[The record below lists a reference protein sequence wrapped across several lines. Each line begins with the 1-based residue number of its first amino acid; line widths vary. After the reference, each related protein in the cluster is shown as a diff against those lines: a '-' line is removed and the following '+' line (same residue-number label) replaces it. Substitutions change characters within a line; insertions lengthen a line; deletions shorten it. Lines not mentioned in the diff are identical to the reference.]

1 MAWGNAVDRRLL
13 LKIAVVMGTQ
23 ILPYNSFAQNLSRS
37 PTLLMAGDEVM
48 QVFKPYYEM
57 GGVLQF
63 VVYDGARDAE
73 KDSLA
78 AIHDGLA
85 NTGSLNESA
94 FEKLK
99 SRQISPV
106 QFFGDWYDSTD
117 GNLIKLGNITTID
130 GQNFTNPKLL
140 SLEKL
145 QVKSSGSPGV
155 EVGAGGQ
162 FAYAYLN
169 PPYGLSASPAKIQK
183 TFDDIRET
191 ILPEGHAAI
200 ILDWTSP
207 SLNEVSNYFEAGKE
221 WWGIFLFSIYIPDLK
236 RLTIIAGSAT
246 D

>member
-1 MAWGNAVDRRLL
+1 MDRRLL
-13 LKIAVVMGTQ
+13 LKTTTAIMGMQ
-23 ILPYNSFAQNLSRS
+23 IMPQHLFAKSMPRS
-37 PTLLMAGDEVM
+37 STLRMAGDEAM

-63 VVYDGARDAE
+63 VVYDGAQDAE
-73 KDSLA
+73 NDSLA

-85 NTGSLNESA
+85 NTGNLNESA
-94 FEKLK
+94 FKKLK
-99 SRQISPV
+99 GRQISPV
-106 QFFGDWYDSTD
+106 QFFGDWYDSAD

-130 GQNFTNPKLL
+130 GQSFTNPKLL

-145 QVKSSGSPGV
+145 QVMSSGSPGV

-183 TFDDIRET
+183 AFDDIREA
-191 ILPEGHAAI
+191 ILPASHSAI

-207 SLNEVSNYFEAGKE
+207 SLDEVSDYFKAGKE
-221 WWGIFLFSIYIPDLK
+221 WWGVFLFSIYIPDLK
-236 RLTIIAGSAT
+236 KLTIIAGSAT